1 MKNELRIGIDIGG
14 QSTKCGV
21 VDSEGT
27 IIAQCTISSLKTE
40 LDEYLSDLTNA
51 ISRLVSETESKGSII
66 GIGIGAPNANY
77 YNGTIEYA
85 PNLKWCKD
93 KNGKPVIV
101 RFAQMLREHTGL
113 PTTITND
120 ANAAA
125 MGEMRYGIARG
136 IKNFIMITLGTGV
149 GSGIVIDGKLVY
161 GHDGFAGEL
170 GHVCA
175 VHDGRPCGCGLRGCL
190 ETYASATGVVRT
202 AKQVLNEDNKSSL
215 LRSIKLDTLSSK
227 YVFEAAV
234 KGDEIA
240 KEIFNY
246 TGTILGHA
254 LADFVKFSSP
264 EAIVLFGGMTKSRDF
279 FHESMVRAMNENL
292 MTIWKNKITVL
303 YSALNESDAAILGA
317 SALIE

>member
-21 VDSEGT
+21 VDSDGT
-27 IIAQCTISSLKTE
+27 VIAQFTFSSLQTE
-40 LDEYLSDLTNA
+40 LDDYISDLTNA
-51 ISRLVSETESKGSII
+51 ISCLVRETESKGSIM

-93 KNGKPVIV
+93 ENGEPTIV
-101 RFAQMLREHTGL
+101 RLAQIIREKTGF

-125 MGEMRYGIARG
+125 IGEMRYGVAHG
-136 IKNFIMITLGTGV
+136 LKNFIMITLGTGV
-149 GSGIVIDGKLVY
+149 GSGIVIDGKLIY

-175 VHDGRPCGCGLRGCL
+175 IHDGRPCGCGLRGCL
-190 ETYASATGVVRT
+190 ETYASATGVAKT
-202 AKQVLNEDNKSSL
+202 AKQVLNEDNRESL
-215 LRSIKLDTLSSK
+215 LRSIKVEEISSK
-227 YVFEAAV
+227 DVFEAAV

-240 KEIFNY
+240 REIFNY
-246 TGTILGHA
+246 TGTILGRS

-264 EAIVLFGGMTKSRDF
+264 EAIVLFGGMTKSKDF
-279 FHESMVRAMNENL
+279 FHESMVRVMNDNL
-292 MTIWKNKITVL
+292 MTIWKNKINIL
-303 YSALNESDAAILGA
+303 YSSLNESDAAILGA